1 MGRWGRRGFDRGHA
15 AAILDGGAPGASPA
29 TPGSGEKGP
38 RRPMTGKIAVGGI
51 THTDDLV
58 LVRVLGA
65 RAGAPLASR
74 ALDVLGQAGINV
86 VCCAA
91 IGDLQDRQNLGVAIG
106 SGDLDQTLGLLR
118 DVLDEIGAERIEVRR
133 RCSAIA
139 VYGPQFSGSPAVGAR
154 IFQAADAAG
163 VATHMITTSFTTV
176 AFLVDT
182 DDAEAA
188 VTALHEVFVA
198 P

>member
-1 MGRWGRRGFDRGHA
+1 
-15 AAILDGGAPGASPA
+15 
-29 TPGSGEKGP
+29 
-38 RRPMTGKIAVGGI
+38 MTGKIAVGGI
-51 THTDDLV
+51 TRTDQLV

-74 ALDVLGQAGINV
+74 TLDVLGKSGINV

-91 IGDLQDRQNLGVAIG
+91 LADQRDRQNLGLAIEAA
-106 SGDLDQTLGLLR
+106 DLDQALGLLR

-139 VYGPQFSGSPAVGAR
+139 VYGPQFSSSPAVGAH
-154 IFQAADAAG
+154 IFQAVESVGVDA
-163 VATHMITTSFTTV
+163 HMITSSFTTV

-182 DDAEAA
+182 DAAEAA
-188 VTALHEVFVA
+188 VAGLNEVFLA

>member
-1 MGRWGRRGFDRGHA
+1 
-15 AAILDGGAPGASPA
+15 
-29 TPGSGEKGP
+29 
-38 RRPMTGKIAVGGI
+38 MTGKIAVGGI
-51 THTDDLV
+51 TRTDDLV

-91 IGDLQDRQNLGVAIG
+91 IGDLQDHQNLGLAIG
-106 SGDLDQTLGLLR
+106 AGDLDQTLGLLR
-118 DVLDEIGAERIEVRR
+118 DVLDEIGADRIEVRR

-154 IFQAADAAG
+154 IFQAADTAG

-176 AFLVDT
+176 AFLVDAAQ
-182 DDAEAA
+182 AEEA
-188 VTALHEVFVA
+188 VASLHEVFVT